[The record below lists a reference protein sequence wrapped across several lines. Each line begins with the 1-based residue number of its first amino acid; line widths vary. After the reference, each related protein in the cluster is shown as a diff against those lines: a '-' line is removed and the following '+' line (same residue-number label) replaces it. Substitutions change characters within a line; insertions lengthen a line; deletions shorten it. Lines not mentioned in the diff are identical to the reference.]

1 LLQPELELWQDI
13 CNSKVNERTGGVQ
26 WTLVQMLFD
35 VHAISRNAELA
46 VGYIFFKL
54 LDGALLA
61 HRWMRKG

>member
-1 LLQPELELWQDI
+1 
-13 CNSKVNERTGGVQ
+13 
-26 WTLVQMLFD
+26 MLFD